1 MLSNTCKYALRALIY
16 LSKYSKDD
24 GRIGIKKIS
33 EDLKISSPFLGKI
46 LQNLVKQKL
55 LVSTKG
61 PNGGFS
67 LGKKPEDISLM
78 DIVVNVDGEEYF
90 TNCLIGLHPCNNDH
104 DPNKPYCPV
113 HFKYEELREQTSVFY
128 KKTSLKD
135 VSEDIEKFE
144 DLVRL

>member
-16 LSKYSKDD
+16 MAKYSGDES
-24 GRIGIKKIS
+24 RIGIKKIS
-33 EDLKISSPFLGKI
+33 ADLSLSSPFLGKI

-67 LGKKPEDISLM
+67 LSKPPGEISLW
-78 DIVVNVDGEEYF
+78 DIVINVDGEEYF
-90 TNCLIGLHPCNNDH
+90 TNCLIGLRPCKAH
-104 DPNKPYCPV
+104 DTSKPFCPV
-113 HFKYEELREQTSVFY
+113 HFKYEELRKVTTEFY
-128 KKTSLKD
+128 KETSLKIIAD
-135 VSEDIEKFE
+135 DIEKFE

>member
-16 LSKYSKDD
+16 MAKFSHDD
-24 GRIGIKKIS
+24 TRIGIKKIS
-33 EDLKISSPFLGKI
+33 ADLSLSSPFLGKI

-67 LGKKPEDISLM
+67 LSRAPEDVSLW

-90 TNCLIGLHPCNNDH
+90 TNCLIGLRPCKAH
-104 DPNKPYCPV
+104 DPSKPFCPV
-113 HFKYEELREQTSVFY
+113 HFKYEELRKVTGDFY
-128 KKTSLKD
+128 RETSLKMIAD
-135 VSEDIEKFE
+135 DIDKFE